1 MNKSKEDS
9 RYMKHAVRLA
19 KRAFGMTSPNPL
31 VGAVI
36 VKNGRIIGGGWHK
49 RCRESAAGGL
59 KYFLCRRSLPMKKI
73 TFILLLILLS
83 TAVWGR
89 RNPFPDKI
97 D

>member
-36 VKNGRIIGGGWHK
+36 VKNGSIIGEGWHK
-49 RCRESAAGGL
+49 RCGGH
-59 KYFLCRRSLPMKKI
+59 YQ
-73 TFILLLILLS
+73 
-83 TAVWGR
+83 
-89 RNPFPDKI
+89 
-97 D
+97 